1 MAMCEV
7 SVIIPVYN
15 VEEYLE
21 RCINSVLEQ
30 TYTDYEVILI
40 NDGSTDNSGL
50 ICDRYARQY
59 DSVKVI
65 NQENKGLAL
74 ARKAGIDKAKGNYV
88 IFVDSDDWIHEDM
101 LNRMYQK
108 MKETQSQIVCCKD
121 KIVYEN
127 GKQIINAKMSVPQI
141 ICKDSHDSAYQMY
154 VTGNLSASA
163 CAKMISTSL
172 LLNVSFRNDLAIG
185 EEHDM
190 VSQLISLAQRVC
202 IIPDEYYYYFQRP
215 GSISRSGYNKKYFN
229 SFKNYQSIRNKARED
244 YPEIS
249 SHINSY
255 FANFEMAIITA
266 MCRNRNFDK
275 DAISELRHDLRT
287 NIKDIL
293 SSSNTKTYMKICAL
307 MIVMCPNVFILIFRI
322 IHVITGR

>member
-1 MAMCEV
+1 MCEV

-21 RCINSVLEQ
+21 RCINSALEQ

-74 ARKAGIDKAKGNYV
+74 ARKAGIDKAKGRYV
-88 IFVDSDDWIHEDM
+88 IFVDSDDWIHKDM
-101 LNRMYQK
+101 LKRMYQK
-108 MKETQSQIVCCKD
+108 MKETQSQIVCCKY
-121 KIVYEN
+121 KIVSEN
-127 GKQIINAKMSVPQI
+127 VKKIVDTKKSVPQI
-141 ICKDSHDSAYQMY
+141 ICNDSHDSAYHMY
-154 VTGNLSASA
+154 VTRELSASA
-163 CAKMISTSL
+163 WAKMIDARIMS
-172 LLNVSFRNDLAIG
+172 NVSFRGDLAIG

-190 VSQLISLAQRVC
+190 VAQLISLAHRVC
-202 IIPDEYYYYFQRP
+202 IIPNEYYYYFQRT
-215 GSISRSGYNKKYFN
+215 GSISRSGYNIKYFN
-229 SFKNYQSIRNKARED
+229 SFKNYQSIRNKATGD

-249 SHINSY
+249 SYINSY
-255 FANFEMAIITA
+255 FANYEMAIITA
-266 MCRNRNFDK
+266 MCRNKIFDK

-307 MIVMCPNVFILIFRI
+307 MIVMCPNIFILIFRI